1 MERAERACDEM
12 NAALAELR
20 KVDGYERVRAY
31 VTGYDPITKRR
42 SQITF
47 GNWTDAGFDVI
58 YRTQGL

>member
-1 MERAERACDEM
+1 MERAKRACDEM

-20 KVDGYERVRAY
+20 KVDGYGRVRTFTTA
-31 VTGYDPITKRR
+31 YDPVTKRR
-42 SQITF
+42 GQLVF